1 MKYYSTRPDVLLSP
15 NLPSRN
21 SSFRRMVAF
30 TAEILVDENFDPLR
44 DLQRIEWVP
53 QAVQYGGPPETRKYC
68 VVAARGEVVVHG
80 GSVHF
85 GDGMG
90 MMGYTYL
97 MTPVVT
103 PPAQATPTSNGIC
116 QNRFDFNVLVIH

>member
-1 MKYYSTRPDVLLSP
+1 M
-15 NLPSRN
+15 
-21 SSFRRMVAF
+21 
-30 TAEILVDENFDPLR
+30 
-44 DLQRIEWVP
+44 
-53 QAVQYGGPPETRKYC
+53 QYGGPPETRKYC
-68 VVAARGEVVVHG
+68 LVAARGEVVVHG

-103 PPAQATPTSNGIC
+103 QPVLATPTLNGLC
-116 QNRFDFNVLVIH
+116 HNRFDFNVLVIQ